1 MCSIAGI
8 ISSRPYDPQVLK
20 DMHQSMQHRGPD
32 GEGFYHWDDGQVW
45 VQLAHNRLAILDPT
59 PSSDQPFHYLNRYVL
74 VYNGEIYNYK
84 ELKETL
90 RSKGYAFSTSGDTE
104 VVAAAF
110 DAYGS
115 NCLQQFDGMFSFGI
129 WDQHA
134 KRFFAGRDRFGEK
147 PFYYH
152 YDEQQGTLFF
162 ASEIKGLRAAGMGKE
177 PNHQALYNY
186 LTLGYTKQVAFPDN
200 TFFSDIFQL
209 PPAHHLVYDGEL
221 RIERYWDLDKET
233 IEPMTEAEA
242 LIRFEELLHHA
253 VDTRL
258 RSDVKTGTSLSGGLD
273 SSSIAALCSSSG
285 NATYSHHAFSAVFP
299 GFEKDESVYIKQ
311 VANQFHLQVHAVTPT
326 ATTFASHLQKLIHH
340 QEEPFGS
347 ASVFAQ
353 YAVFEA
359 AKNNGVKVLLDGQG
373 ADEALAGYIKYT
385 HWYLQEMIGIHGWKW
400 ADAEAE
406 KLKQHGFLME
416 WNWKNRIAAAI
427 PSVTTAVLE
436 RKTTQLQRSNSFI
449 HKGYADA
456 NTDRFSL
463 FKPIVE
469 KLNDIQY
476 FDLMVMGLQELLRYA
491 DRNSMAHGVEVRLP
505 FLSQDLVQFVLSAP
519 PTLRIKDGYTKWILR
534 KTMDHKLPD
543 AITWRQGK
551 TGFEPP
557 QELWMKD
564 PVVMELI
571 REGRKK
577 LVALKILDASVIDKP
592 LAASAA
598 HAADNFDFRCMIAG
612 HWIN

>member
-8 ISSRPYDPQVLK
+8 ISLRPIDQQVLK

-32 GEGFYHWDDGQVW
+32 GEGFYDWNDGHTW
-45 VQLAHNRLAILDPT
+45 VQLAHNRLAIIDPSS
-59 PSSDQPFHYLNRYVL
+59 SSDQPFRYLDRYIL
-74 VYNGEIYNYK
+74 IYNGEIYNYP
-84 ELKETL
+84 ELRENL
-90 RSKGYAFSTSGDTE
+90 RSKGYAFTTSGDTE

-110 DAYGS
+110 NAYGAD
-115 NCLQQFDGMFSFGI
+115 CLQHFDGMFSFGI
-129 WDQHA
+129 WDEKTKQ
-134 KRFFAGRDRFGEK
+134 FFAGRDRFGEK

-152 YDEQQGTLFF
+152 YNEQQGTLYF
-162 ASEIKGLRAAGMGKE
+162 ASEIKALLAAGIAKD

-200 TFFSDIFQL
+200 TFYSDVFQL
-209 PPAHHLVYDGEL
+209 PPAHRLMYDKEL

-233 IEPMTEAEA
+233 MEPMSEADA
-242 LIRFEELLHHA
+242 LLHFQELLQRS
-253 VDTRL
+253 VQKRL

-273 SSSIAALCSSSG
+273 SSSISALCSHA
-285 NATYSHHAFSAVFP
+285 NNTQYSHHAFSAVFP
-299 GFEKDESVYIKQ
+299 GFEKDESAYIKQ
-311 VANQFHLQVHAVTPT
+311 VAEQFQLQVHTVTPT
-326 ATTFASHLQKLIHH
+326 ASSFASHLKKLIHQ

-353 YAVFEA
+353 YVVFEEA
-359 AKNNGVKVLLDGQG
+359 KKNNVKVLLDGQG
-373 ADEALAGYIKYT
+373 ADEALAGYTKYT

-400 ADAEAE
+400 ADDEAA
-406 KLKQHGFLME
+406 KLKKNGFLNA
-416 WNWKNRIAAAI
+416 WNWKNKIAAAL

-436 RKTTQLQRSNSFI
+436 RKTTQHQRENAFI
-449 HKGYADA
+449 RKSYADA

-491 DRNSMAHGVEVRLP
+491 DRNSMAHGVEIRLP
-505 FLSQDLVQFVLSAP
+505 FLSHELVQFVLSMPASF
-519 PTLRIKDGYTKWILR
+519 RIKDGYTKWMLR
-534 KTMDHKLPD
+534 KTMDQKLPD
-543 AITWRQGK
+543 EITWRKGK

-557 QELWMKD
+557 QEAWMKE
-564 PVVMELI
+564 PAVVELI

-577 LVALKILDASVIDKP
+577 LVAEKILDASVIDKP
-592 LAASAA
+592 IAARAA

-612 HWIN
+612 HWIS